1 MPLTDEQIKGLRE
14 KAAKIKSRYDAFVAR
29 GLALDMTR
37 GKPGPEQ
44 LDLAE
49 EMLASVPPGDHT
61 SPGGVDCRNYGGVDG
76 LPELKALFG
85 DYLDCPPDQIL
96 VGGNAS
102 LTLMHDAVVQA
113 LTHGVP
119 GGEGPWL
126 KGPVKWICPVPGY
139 DRHFSICQHFGIEMI
154 SVPLGDDGPD
164 MDQVEALV
172 AADPAIKGM
181 WAVPRYSNPTGIVY
195 SDDVICRLAAMKTAA
210 PDFRIWWDNAYAEHH
225 LVDRPKPM
233 ASLLNACVAAGNPDR
248 ALMFASTSKISFAG
262 GGLAALG
269 ASAANIDWMRLHT
282 SKRTIGPDKLNQLRH
297 LRFFGDIN
305 GVRDHMK
312 KHAEL
317 LRPRFQAVVNVLKSE
332 LEGSG
337 LATWTE
343 PEGGYFISVDTLDGC
358 ATRIVELAGAAGVKL
373 TPAGATFPHRKDP
386 RDRNIRIAPSLPSV
400 SDLTVATELFAL
412 CIQMATLER
421 LS

>member
-1 MPLTDEQIKGLRE
+1 MPLTETQIKSLQGRADE
-14 KAAKIKSRYDAFVAR
+14 IKARYDAFVAQ
-29 GLALDMTR
+29 GLSLDMTR
-37 GKPGPEQ
+37 GKPSSEQ

-49 EMLASVPPGDHT
+49 PMLASVPPGDHT

-76 LPELKALFG
+76 LPEMKALFA
-85 DYLDCPPDQIL
+85 DYLECAPDQIL
-96 VGGNAS
+96 IGGNAS
-102 LTLMHDAVVQA
+102 LTLMYDAVQQA

-119 GGEGPWL
+119 GGDGPWL
-126 KGPVKWICPVPGY
+126 KGTVKWICPVPGY
-139 DRHFSICQHFGIEMI
+139 DRHFTICEHFGIEMI
-154 SVPLGDDGPD
+154 PVEMGESGPD

-181 WAVPRYSNPTGIVY
+181 WAVPRYSNPTGATY
-195 SDDVICRLAAMKTAA
+195 SDDTVCRLAAMKAAA
-210 PDFRIWWDNAYAEHH
+210 PDFRIWWDNAYGEHH
-225 LVDRPKPM
+225 LTDRPAPL
-233 ASLLNACVAAGNPDR
+233 SNLLSACVAAGHPDR

-297 LRFFGDIN
+297 LRFFGDIE
-305 GVRDHMK
+305 GIRAHMMR
-312 KHAEL
+312 HAEL
-317 LRPRFQAVVNVLKSE
+317 LRPRFEAVIRTLRRE

-358 ATRIVELAGAAGVKL
+358 ASRTVALAAEAGVKL
-373 TPAGATFPHRKDP
+373 TPAGATFPYRRDP
-386 RDRNIRIAPSLPSV
+386 KDRNIRIAPSLPSV
-400 SDLTVATELFAL
+400 EELTVATELFAL
-412 CIQMATLER
+412 CIQLATLER
-421 LS
+421 M